1 MMPTLKTILAAG
13 SLAAALVATSAA
25 LADKWNMPVRSNE
38 RNYFTRNIMQF
49 AEDVKKVTDGKLE
62 IVIHPEDSLTKQPE
76 VKRAV
81 QTGQV
86 QIGELLMSTHSNE
99 AAVFGLPFVSRVIS
113 NAPQVVSTTVIRSS
127 ADGLEGGG
135 SRVTSFG

>member
-1 MMPTLKTILAAG
+1 MKPTLK
-13 SLAAALVATSAA
+13 SLAAAGGLATALLASSAT

-49 AEDVKKVTDGKLE
+49 AEDVKKTTDGKVE
-62 IVIHPEDSLTKQPE
+62 IVIHPETSLTKQPE

-86 QIGELLMSTHSNE
+86 QIGELLMSMHSNE
-99 AAVFGLPFVSRVIS
+99 R
-113 NAPQVVSTTVIRSS
+113 RSS
-127 ADGLEGGG
+127 ASTRCRS
-135 SRVTSFG
+135 SRRPARKGQAAQGDAPDRWRSV